1 MQLRLEIAEKST
13 NFGICGS
20 RECALEPCGTGQGKE
35 GMTSVNSLVAMVSV
49 LQDVPIEL
57 A

>member
-20 RECALEPCGTGQGKE
+20 RECALESAGTGQEKGGDDERKQPRCHGE
-35 GMTSVNSLVAMVSV
+35 ASYESSRKG
-49 LQDVPIEL
+49 
-57 A
+57 